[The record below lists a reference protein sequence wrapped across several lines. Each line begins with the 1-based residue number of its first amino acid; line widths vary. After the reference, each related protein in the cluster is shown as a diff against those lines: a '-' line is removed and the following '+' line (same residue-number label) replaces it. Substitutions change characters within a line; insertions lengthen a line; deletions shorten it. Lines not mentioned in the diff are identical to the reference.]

1 MEECDVAIIGGGPA
15 GLSAA
20 LLLGRSLRT
29 VVLIDNDRARNSAA
43 KASHGYMT
51 RDGVAPGELR
61 RLAREEL
68 RQYPTV
74 RLQQGTAKEACSV
87 QGGFVIALSDGR
99 QFASRKL
106 VIATGFADH
115 LPPIRGLRETYGSSV
130 FPCPFCDGYE
140 RRNESTAVF
149 GRGHKV
155 YRFTKKLF
163 NWSKDL
169 AVFSDGPSELDQ
181 GEREELIQRGIRLFE
196 EPIEELASRD
206 GMLHSVILRGGAVIP
221 RTSGFIADTG
231 ASEASDIP
239 DGLLVARDKTGKFD
253 TQAHGK
259 TSVDG
264 LYIIGDA
271 KNAFTG
277 LVGAAGEGYEAGT
290 IIVQELA
297 EEDWERCR

>member
-1 MEECDVAIIGGGPA
+1 MEEWDVAVIGGGPA

-20 LLLGRSLRT
+20 LLLGRSLRS
-29 VVLIDNDRARNSAA
+29 VILIDNDQARNAAA
-43 KASHGYMT
+43 KVSHGYLT
-51 RDGVAPGELR
+51 RDGIAPGELR

-68 RQYPTV
+68 RRYPTV
-74 RLQQGTAKEACSV
+74 SLLSGTATATRAH
-87 QGGFVIALSDGR
+87 GDGFITTLSDGR
-99 QFASRKL
+99 QFPSRKL
-106 VIATGFADH
+106 VIATGYADH
-115 LPPIRGLRETYGSSV
+115 LPAIRGLRETYGISV

-140 RRNESTAVF
+140 RRNEPMAVF
-149 GRGHKV
+149 GRGKQV
-155 YRFTKKLF
+155 YHFTKKLF

-169 AVFSDGPSELDQ
+169 AVFSDGPSELAGHQRD
-181 GEREELIQRGIRLFE
+181 ELGQRGIRLFE

-206 GMLHSVILRGGAVIP
+206 GLLNAVILRSGETIP

-239 DGLLVARDKTGKFD
+239 DNLLVPRDKTGKFD
-253 TQAHGK
+253 TLAHGK
-259 TSVDG
+259 TTVDG

-290 IIVQELA
+290 ILLRELA
-297 EEDWERCR
+297 EEDWKRCR